1 MRLHTPPRLCF
12 EQCGDDHLRITRY
25 ARRVL
30 DIAALD
36 LCVKFLLGLAAEWE
50 ASGQHGVEEDSERP
64 HVDLAAV
71 VLGAPDELR
80 SHVAG
85 RAAENFLLLPV
96 LAECREPEVDDFD
109 HVSLFLDQH
118 IIQFEVAVCDA
129 SAVEVLE
136 SSSLNRNPL
145 LDHRVV
151 AQVTLDREELGHSRI
166 NSKASITSNSD
177 YDTAASGRASGG
189 TGHIFLTP
197 AIKNSQSLAS

>member
-1 MRLHTPPRLCF
+1 MIYQGVNAVGVKRRLTSVQLVENDPKTPQVRLLVV
-12 EQCGDDHLRITRY
+12 G
-25 ARRVL
+25 
-30 DIAALD
+30 
-36 LCVKFLLGLAAEWE
+36 LLL
-50 ASGQHGVEEDSERP
+50 
-64 HVDLAAV
+64 
-71 VLGAPDELR
+71 DELR

-85 RAAENFLLLPV
+85 RAAEDFLLLPV
-96 LAECREPEVDDFD
+96 LAECREPEVDDLD
-109 HVSLFLDQH
+109 HVSPLLDEH
-118 IIQFEVAVCDA
+118 IVQFEVAVCDA